1 VCPASVTCNLIL
13 PSSASISTMATGKP
27 SASGGLGTSNLAGDS
42 GVQMSAVLVAVFAM
56 FGGLL

>member
-13 PSSASISTMATGKP
+13 PSSASISTTATGKP
-27 SASGGLGTSNLAGDS
+27 STSGGLGTSNLAGGS